1 MKKLTFIC
9 TIKFDKNKRKS
20 LPDLMS
26 GNYRPHILLKGD
38 TQYLGF
44 YFEQGEIKNF
54 DEETICLLS
63 SICEGVDYSNLKK
76 EQIFLLWKAVIR

>member
-1 MKKLTFIC
+1 MRKLTFIC
-9 TIKFDKNKRKS
+9 TLKFDKNKRKS

-44 YFEQGEIKNF
+44 YFEQGEI
-54 DEETICLLS
+54 
-63 SICEGVDYSNLKK
+63 
-76 EQIFLLWKAVIR
+76 

>member
-38 TQYLGF
+38 TQYL
-44 YFEQGEIKNF
+44 
-54 DEETICLLS
+54 
-63 SICEGVDYSNLKK
+63 
-76 EQIFLLWKAVIR
+76 